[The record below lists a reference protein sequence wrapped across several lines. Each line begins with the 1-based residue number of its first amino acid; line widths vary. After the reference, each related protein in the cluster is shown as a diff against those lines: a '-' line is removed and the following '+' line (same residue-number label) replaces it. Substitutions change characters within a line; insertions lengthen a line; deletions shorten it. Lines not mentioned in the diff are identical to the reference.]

1 MTPSSSRACHMP
13 MTSCLLNESWSVD
26 TRFISQSISSLPEAH
41 LRTTDRPPPVFRS
54 LSTVFWSL
62 SNSVR
67 TTQPALAIGILG
79 FCANATIMIHFEIQ
93 SAWVSASIY
102 NYTNITRSA
111 VCIKRSSESI
121 WQRYNCVVI
130 IYTEWFIEY
139 IHPCSILYIPIVLGK
154 MQFF

>member
-13 MTSCLLNESWSVD
+13 ITSCLLNESWSVD

-67 TTQPALAIGILG
+67 STQPALAIGILG
-79 FCANATIMIHFEIQ
+79 FCANATITIHYKNQ
-93 SAWVSASIY
+93 SVYVWISAPEY
-102 NYTNITRSA
+102 NYKNLTHRED
-111 VCIKRSSESI
+111 CIKQLKESV
-121 WQRYNCVVI
+121 WQRYNYLVPN
-130 IYTEWFIEY
+130 Y
-139 IHPCSILYIPIVLGK
+139 IQSDSPSVLTPVLSLMQSITVN
-154 MQFF
+154 